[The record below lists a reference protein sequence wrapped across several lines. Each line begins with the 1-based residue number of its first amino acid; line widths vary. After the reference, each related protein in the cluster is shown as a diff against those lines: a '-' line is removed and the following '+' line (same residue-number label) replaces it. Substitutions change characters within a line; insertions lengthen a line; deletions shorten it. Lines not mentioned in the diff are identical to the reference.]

1 MNERRATVLVI
12 MNIPTPYR
20 VPLFAELARQLRE
33 CGYHLKV
40 AFGGMG
46 YDRRKWIVDERE
58 FQFDYVVLPSRR
70 FRFGHAESVTFT
82 YSGLYRLLRFERPV
96 VTVVIGF
103 SPATMKLWLR
113 SFFHPMPYV
122 VWAGTILSE
131 HLRVPIWRR
140 AQRRLLIARAAAYV
154 AYGSRA
160 RDYLISL
167 GAPSDRVH
175 IAINTVD
182 TEFFRREARRLGTAE
197 RGAEFLYVGHMTEGK
212 RVDLLLRAFQR
223 VVHQRGDALLTLVGD
238 GPSRAGLETLAHD
251 LGIASRVRFEGFRQ
265 RDQIP
270 GYLARACGFVFPS
283 EYDIWGLVLV
293 EALAAGVPCI
303 ASVHAGATRDL
314 IEDDVTGFRADFS
327 DVDDVARKMLRLLDH
342 PERAR
347 RMGEAGSAL
356 VRDRVNLKVSAAGL
370 VAAVKTAAGE
380 PLRRAAV

>member
-1 MNERRATVLVI
+1 MNERPATVLVI

-40 AFGGMG
+40 AFGSMG

-70 FRFGHAESVTFT
+70 FRLGRAESVSFT
-82 YSGLYRLLRFERPV
+82 YSGLFRLLHSERPV

-113 SFFHPMPYV
+113 SFFDPMPYV
-122 VWAGTILSE
+122 IWSGTILGE
-131 HLRVPIWRR
+131 HQRVSLWRR
-140 AQRRLLIARAAAYV
+140 AQRRMLMARAAAYV

-167 GAPSDRVH
+167 GAAAERVH

-182 TEFFRREARRLGTAE
+182 TEFFQREAGRLATRA

-223 VVHQRGDALLTLVGD
+223 VARQRGDALLTLVGD
-238 GPSRAGLETLAHD
+238 GPSRAGLEALARD
-251 LGIASRVRFEGFRQ
+251 LGIAPQVRFEGFRQ
-265 RDQIP
+265 RAEIP
-270 GYLARACGFVFPS
+270 GYLARACAFAFPS

-303 ASVHAGATRDL
+303 SSVHAGATWDL
-314 IEDDVTGFRADFS
+314 IENDVTGFRADFS
-327 DVDDVARKMLRLLDH
+327 DVDDVARKMLRLLEQ
-342 PERAR
+342 PEQAR

-356 VRDRVNLKVSAAGL
+356 VRERVNLKVSAGGL
-370 VAAVKTAAGE
+370 VAAVRAAAGE
-380 PLRRAAV
+380 RPRRATV